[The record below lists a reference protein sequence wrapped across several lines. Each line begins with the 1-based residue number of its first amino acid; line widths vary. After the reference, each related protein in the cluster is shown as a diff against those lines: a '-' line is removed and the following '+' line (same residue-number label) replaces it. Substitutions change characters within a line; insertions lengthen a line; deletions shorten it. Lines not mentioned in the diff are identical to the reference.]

1 MGGGGAVEIPLLV
14 LLVAKSCPTFAT
26 PWTVALQAPLSIGFP
41 REEYWSGLPF
51 LSPGDLSDPG
61 IEPGL
66 LHCRQIPYHLSHQE
80 SPDDVIMP
88 NNELFSK
95 TLRLLCLSLKISV

>member
-1 MGGGGAVEIPLLV
+1 MKNGSANHLRGTWALQALQSLINCGGGGAVEIPLLV

-61 IEPGL
+61 VEPMSPAFAGRSL
-66 LHCRQIPYHLSHQE
+66 LLSY
-80 SPDDVIMP
+80 
-88 NNELFSK
+88 L
-95 TLRLLCLSLKISV
+95 